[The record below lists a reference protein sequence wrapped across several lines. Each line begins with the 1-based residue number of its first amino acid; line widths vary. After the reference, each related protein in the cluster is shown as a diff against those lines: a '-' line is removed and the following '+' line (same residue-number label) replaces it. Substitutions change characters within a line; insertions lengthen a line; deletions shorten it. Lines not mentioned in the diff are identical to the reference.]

1 MPRTPKSKRPVDPL
15 EHDHTPEAIAARLA
29 EARKPDDLGDFV
41 LGAVD
46 GAITTFA
53 IVAGVAGSG
62 LSAGVAIVL
71 GLANV
76 LADGF
81 SMAVGN
87 YLKTKSD
94 HDMLN
99 RYRRLE
105 QRHIAQHPDG
115 EREEIR
121 QIYAAKGFEG
131 DALDHAVETIT
142 SDQQQWVDTM
152 LREEFGLP
160 TSPPAPRRAAT
171 ITFIAFVTAGMAP
184 IVPLVFSRSLGPD
197 VTFGLS
203 VGVTLLTFA
212 GIGAVRGRV
221 TQMSQLRGAVETMLI
236 GGSAAALAYAVGR
249 LLRSLAGG

>member
-1 MPRTPKSKRPVDPL
+1 MPDPTDPPPL
-15 EHDHTPEAIAARLA
+15 EHSHTPEAIAARLA
-29 EARKPDDLGDFV
+29 EVRKPDDLGDFV

-62 LSAGVAIVL
+62 LSAGVAVVL

-94 HDMLN
+94 HDILD

-105 QRHIAQHPDG
+105 LRHIHREPEG
-115 EREEIR
+115 EREEVR
-121 QIYAAKGFEG
+121 QIFAAKGFQGEILEEVV
-131 DALDHAVETIT
+131 DVIT
-142 SDQQQWVDTM
+142 ADKQQWVDTM

-160 TSPPAPRRAAT
+160 TAPPEPRRAAA
-171 ITFIAFVTAGMAP
+171 ITFFAFVLAGLAP
-184 IVPLVFSRSLGPD
+184 IVPLAFSRVLGPD
-197 VTFGLS
+197 ATFFLSIVVTML
-203 VGVTLLTFA
+203 VFA
-212 GIGAVRGRV
+212 AIGAVRGRV
-221 TQMSQLRGAVETMLI
+221 TQMSQLRGALETMFT
-236 GGSAAALAYAVGR
+236 GGSAAGLAYAVGR
-249 LLRSLAGG
+249 LLSGFVGT